1 MTKKEIQD
9 KNIATSNL
17 DNKNPALEGNFSN
30 KNIEESIKKPAEGG
44 YEENKKD
51 ESVSEGLKTATIKK
65 KKREEARMDT
75 QIIGLDIGRGYVKG
89 YSLYND
95 KEYSCLFKSVYGDGR
110 NISLED
116 YKKNPIYIEL
126 DGNEY
131 FVGDLSEKE
140 SMKCIRNAGD
150 SKVSPVV
157 RILISAALSEIAVS
171 DSVSL
176 ILGVPYKIFK
186 KSTLKEV
193 EKEYRDSTIVVKN
206 KINNS
211 VKTIKIENVNIFRE
225 ADSALIYAMGNR
237 INENNPVG
245 MVNIGFRT
253 TELSYFDKGFK
264 FNDKLSTTIES
275 GNQNAL
281 KIVQKRLVDIG
292 ITKSLPE
299 IDTADDY
306 PELKELAYKLTSD
319 DTNEIIEET
328 WNNLGEMEIFVSGG
342 TALNLKLNAK
352 YKVVDDSQMAT
363 AKGLYEVGVK
373 LEKIRGWWIGLEK

>member
-1 MTKKEIQD
+1 MTKKEIQN

-373 LEKIRGWWIGLEK
+373 LEK

>member
-17 DNKNPALEGNFSN
+17 DNKNPALEENFSN

-373 LEKIRGWWIGLEK
+373 LEK

>member
-51 ESVSEGLKTATIKK
+51 ESVSEGLKTATTKK
-65 KKREEARMDT
+65 KKREEEKMDT

-373 LEKIRGWWIGLEK
+373 LEK

>member
-1 MTKKEIQD
+1 MIKNQIQDNNIVEGNIDEKKEAIEGRLEEKVTKKPVRQE
-9 KNIATSNL
+9 
-17 DNKNPALEGNFSN
+17 
-30 KNIEESIKKPAEGG
+30 KK
-44 YEENKKD
+44 ENKK
-51 ESVSEGLKTATIKK
+51 EEVIGEGLKMATNGNKK
-65 KKREEARMDT
+65 KEETKMDT

-110 NISLED
+110 NISLDD
-116 YKKNPIYIEL
+116 YKENPIYIEL

-171 DSVSL
+171 DNVSL

-193 EKEYRDSTIVVKN
+193 QKEYRDSTIVVKN

-225 ADSALIYAMGNR
+225 ADAALIYAMGNR
-237 INENNPVG
+237 INEN
-245 MVNIGFRT
+245 
-253 TELSYFDKGFK
+253 
-264 FNDKLSTTIES
+264 
-275 GNQNAL
+275 
-281 KIVQKRLVDIG
+281 IVQKKLVDLG

-306 PELKELAYKLTSD
+306 PDLKELAYKLTSD

-342 TALNLKLNAK
+342 TALNLQLDSK
-352 YKVVDDSQMAT
+352 YKMVDDSQMAT
-363 AKGLYEVGVK
+363 SKGLYDVGVK
-373 LEKIRGWWIGLEK
+373 LEK

>member
-1 MTKKEIQD
+1 MSEETEILTTKEDSAEIDKDKTTAETDKKDPNKKENKETEKSTKKKET
-9 KNIATSNL
+9 N
-17 DNKNPALEGNFSN
+17 
-30 KNIEESIKKPAEGG
+30 
-44 YEENKKD
+44 
-51 ESVSEGLKTATIKK
+51 
-65 KKREEARMDT
+65 MDT

-89 YSLYND
+89 YSLYNE
-95 KEYSCLFKSVYGDGR
+95 KEYSCLFKSIYGDGR

-116 YKKNPIYIEL
+116 YKENPIYIEI
-126 DGNEY
+126 DGTEY
-131 FVGDLSEKE
+131 FIGDLSEKE
-140 SMKCIRNAGD
+140 SMKSIRNAGD

-157 RILISAALSEIAVS
+157 RILISAALNEIAVS
-171 DSVSL
+171 DNVSL
-176 ILGVPYKIFK
+176 VIGVPYKIFK

-193 EKEYRDSTIVVKN
+193 QKEYRDTTISVKN

-225 ADSALIYAMGNR
+225 ADAALIYAMGNK
-237 INENNPVG
+237 INEDKPVG
-245 MVNIGFRT
+245 MVNVGFRT

-281 KIVQKRLVDIG
+281 KMVQKRLVESG

-328 WNNLGEMEIFVSGG
+328 WNNLDEMDIYISGG
-342 TALNLKLNAK
+342 TTLNLTLSDR
-352 YKVVDDSQMAT
+352 YIKVEDSQMAT

-373 LEKIRGWWIGLEK
+373 LEK

>member
-30 KNIEESIKKPAEGG
+30 KNIEKSTGKPVEDE

-51 ESVSEGLKTATIKK
+51 ESVSEGLKTATTKK
-65 KKREEARMDT
+65 KKREEEKMDT

-176 ILGVPYKIFK
+176 ILGVPYKIYK

-193 EKEYRDSTIVVKN
+193 EKESRDSTIVVKN

-373 LEKIRGWWIGLEK
+373 LEK

>member
-1 MTKKEIQD
+1 MIKNQIQDNNIVEGNIDEKKEAIEGRLEE
-9 KNIATSNL
+9 KVT
-17 DNKNPALEGNFSN
+17 NKPVRQE
-30 KNIEESIKKPAEGG
+30 KK
-44 YEENKKD
+44 ENKK
-51 ESVSEGLKTATIKK
+51 EEVIGEGLKMATNGNKK
-65 KKREEARMDT
+65 KEETKMDT

-110 NISLED
+110 NISLDD
-116 YKKNPIYIEL
+116 YKENPIYIEL

-171 DSVSL
+171 DNVSL

-193 EKEYRDSTIVVKN
+193 QKEYRDSTIVVKN

-225 ADSALIYAMGNR
+225 ADAALIYAMGNR

-281 KIVQKRLVDIG
+281 KIVQKKLVDLG

-342 TALNLKLNAK
+342 TALNLQLDSK
-352 YKVVDDSQMAT
+352 YKMVDDSQMAT
-363 AKGLYEVGVK
+363 SKGLYEVGVK
-373 LEKIRGWWIGLEK
+373 LEK

>member
-1 MTKKEIQD
+1 MTKKEIRD

-17 DNKNPALEGNFSN
+17 DKKNPALEGNFSN

-373 LEKIRGWWIGLEK
+373 LEK

>member
-352 YKVVDDSQMAT
+352 YKVLDDSQMAT

-373 LEKIRGWWIGLEK
+373 LEK

>member
-30 KNIEESIKKPAEGG
+30 KNIEESIKKPAEDG

-373 LEKIRGWWIGLEK
+373 LEK

>member
-30 KNIEESIKKPAEGG
+30 KNIEKSTGKPVEDE

-51 ESVSEGLKTATIKK
+51 ESVSEGLKTATTKK
-65 KKREEARMDT
+65 KKREEEKMDT

-363 AKGLYEVGVK
+363 AKGLYEVGAK
-373 LEKIRGWWIGLEK
+373 LEK

>member
-30 KNIEESIKKPAEGG
+30 KNIEKSTGKPVEDE

-51 ESVSEGLKTATIKK
+51 ESVSEGLKTATTKK
-65 KKREEARMDT
+65 KKREEEKMDT

-352 YKVVDDSQMAT
+352 YKVVNDSQMAT

-373 LEKIRGWWIGLEK
+373 LEK

>member
-373 LEKIRGWWIGLEK
+373 LEK

>member
-17 DNKNPALEGNFSN
+17 DNKNSALEGNFSN

-373 LEKIRGWWIGLEK
+373 LEK

>member
-30 KNIEESIKKPAEGG
+30 KNIEESIKKPVEDE

-51 ESVSEGLKTATIKK
+51 ESVSEGLKTATTKK
-65 KKREEARMDT
+65 KKREEEKMDT

-373 LEKIRGWWIGLEK
+373 LEK

>member
-30 KNIEESIKKPAEGG
+30 KNIEKSTGKPVEDE

-51 ESVSEGLKTATIKK
+51 ESVSEWLKTATTKK
-65 KKREEARMDT
+65 KKREEEKMDT

-373 LEKIRGWWIGLEK
+373 LEK

>member
-264 FNDKLSTTIES
+264 FNEKLSTTIES

-363 AKGLYEVGVK
+363 AKGLYEVGVN
-373 LEKIRGWWIGLEK
+373 LEK

>member
-9 KNIATSNL
+9 KNIATGNL

-373 LEKIRGWWIGLEK
+373 LEK

>member
-1 MTKKEIQD
+1 MIKNQIQDNNIVEGNIDEKKETIEGRLEEKVTKKPVRQE
-9 KNIATSNL
+9 
-17 DNKNPALEGNFSN
+17 
-30 KNIEESIKKPAEGG
+30 KK
-44 YEENKKD
+44 ENKK
-51 ESVSEGLKTATIKK
+51 EVVIGEGLKMATNGNKK
-65 KKREEARMDT
+65 KEETKMDT

-95 KEYSCLFKSVYGDGR
+95 KEYSCLFKSVYGD
-110 NISLED
+110 
-116 YKKNPIYIEL
+116 
-126 DGNEY
+126 EY

-171 DSVSL
+171 DNVSL

-193 EKEYRDSTIVVKN
+193 QKEYRDSTIVVKN

-225 ADSALIYAMGNR
+225 ADAALIYAMGNR

-281 KIVQKRLVDIG
+281 KIVQKKLVDLG

-306 PELKELAYKLTSD
+306 PDLKELAYKLTSD

-342 TALNLKLNAK
+342 TALNLQLDSK
-352 YKVVDDSQMAT
+352 YKMVDDSQMAT
-363 AKGLYEVGVK
+363 SKGLYEVGVK
-373 LEKIRGWWIGLEK
+373 LEK

>member
-30 KNIEESIKKPAEGG
+30 KNIEKSTGKPVEDE

-51 ESVSEGLKTATIKK
+51 ESVSEGLKTATTKK
-65 KKREEARMDT
+65 KKREEEKMDT

-373 LEKIRGWWIGLEK
+373 LEK

>member
-17 DNKNPALEGNFSN
+17 DKKNPALEGNFSN

-373 LEKIRGWWIGLEK
+373 LEK

>member
-17 DNKNPALEGNFSN
+17 DNKNPALEGTFSN
-30 KNIEESIKKPAEGG
+30 KNIEKSTGKPVEDE

-51 ESVSEGLKTATIKK
+51 ESVSEGLKTATTKK
-65 KKREEARMDT
+65 KKREEEKMDT

-352 YKVVDDSQMAT
+352 YKVVNDSQMAT

-373 LEKIRGWWIGLEK
+373 LEK

>member
-30 KNIEESIKKPAEGG
+30 KNIEKSIKKPAEGG

-373 LEKIRGWWIGLEK
+373 LEK

>member
-17 DNKNPALEGNFSN
+17 DNKNPALEENFSN

-306 PELKELAYKLTSD
+306 PELKKLAYKLTSD

-373 LEKIRGWWIGLEK
+373 LEK

>member
-17 DNKNPALEGNFSN
+17 DKKNPALEGNFSN

-51 ESVSEGLKTATIKK
+51 ESVSKGLKTATIKK

-319 DTNEIIEET
+319 DTNENIEET

-373 LEKIRGWWIGLEK
+373 LEK

>member
-30 KNIEESIKKPAEGG
+30 KNIEKSTGKPVEDE

-51 ESVSEGLKTATIKK
+51 KSVSEGLKTATTKK
-65 KKREEARMDT
+65 KKREEEKMDT

-373 LEKIRGWWIGLEK
+373 LEK

>member
-89 YSLYND
+89 YSLYNN

-373 LEKIRGWWIGLEK
+373 LEK

>member
-30 KNIEESIKKPAEGG
+30 KNIEKSTGKPVEGG

-51 ESVSEGLKTATIKK
+51 ESVSEGLKTATTKK
-65 KKREEARMDT
+65 KKREEEKMDT

-373 LEKIRGWWIGLEK
+373 LEK

>member
-264 FNDKLSTTIES
+264 FNEKLSTTIES

-373 LEKIRGWWIGLEK
+373 LEK

>member
-30 KNIEESIKKPAEGG
+30 KNIEKSTGKPVEDE

-51 ESVSEGLKTATIKK
+51 ESVSEGLKTATTKK
-65 KKREEARMDT
+65 KKREEEKMDT

-126 DGNEY
+126 DGSEY

-373 LEKIRGWWIGLEK
+373 LEK

>member
-1 MTKKEIQD
+1 MTTKSEIND
-9 KNIATSNL
+9 HTRKDAKAEPKGTIAS
-17 DNKNPALEGNFSN
+17 
-30 KNIEESIKKPAEGG
+30 KKPLDSSEVDSHKKAEKDI
-44 YEENKKD
+44 EKNK
-51 ESVSEGLKTATIKK
+51 GLKKASDVKK
-65 KKREEARMDT
+65 KKEEAIMDT

-89 YSLYND
+89 YSLYNE

-116 YKKNPIYIEL
+116 YKENPIYIEL

-157 RILISAALSEIAVS
+157 RILVSAALSEIAVS
-171 DSVSL
+171 DNVSL
-176 ILGVPYKIFK
+176 MLGVPYKIFK

-193 EKEYRDSTIVVKN
+193 QKEYRDSTIVVKN

-225 ADSALIYAMGNR
+225 ADAALIYAMGNR

-281 KIVQKRLVDIG
+281 KIVQKKLVDIG

-306 PELKELAYKLTSD
+306 PELKDLAYKLTSD

-342 TALNLKLNAK
+342 TALNLDLNPE
-352 YKVVDDSQMAT
+352 YKMVDDSQMAT

-373 LEKIRGWWIGLEK
+373 LEK

>member
-30 KNIEESIKKPAEGG
+30 KNIEKSTGKPVEDE

-51 ESVSEGLKTATIKK
+51 ESASEGLKTATTKK
-65 KKREEARMDT
+65 KKREEEKMDT

-373 LEKIRGWWIGLEK
+373 LEK

>member
-131 FVGDLSEKE
+131 FVGDISEKE

-373 LEKIRGWWIGLEK
+373 LEK